1 MLGYQPQELLG
12 KTCFDFFHPEDQ
24 SHMKDNFEQVLKM
37 KGQVMSVMYRLR
49 AKNREWLWLRTSS
62 FAFLNPYTNDVEYV
76 VCTNTSAK

>member
-1 MLGYQPQELLG
+1 MLGRIALL
-12 KTCFDFFHPEDQ
+12 KSLSLLKCALLA
-24 SHMKDNFEQVLKM
+24 VLKM